1 MFEELNQELSQ
12 VKQSLRERRKSQ
24 NTLADMNQGLQEERR
39 RLSSLRRILQKEGK
53 DAISQKSL

>member
-53 DAISQKSL
+53 NAISQKSL